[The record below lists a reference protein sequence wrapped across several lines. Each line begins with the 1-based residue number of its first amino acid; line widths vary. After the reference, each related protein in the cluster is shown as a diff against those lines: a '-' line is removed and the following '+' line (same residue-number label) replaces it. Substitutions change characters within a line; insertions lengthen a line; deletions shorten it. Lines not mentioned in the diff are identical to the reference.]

1 MSETTLSS
9 EMRYAGR
16 VLNLRLDTVRL
27 TNGQTLVREVI
38 EHAEAVAIVPV
49 NEQGE
54 VYLVRQHRMGSGG
67 PLLEI
72 PAGTLET
79 GEAAEA
85 CARREIQ
92 EEIGYAA
99 DQWEWLGSFYL
110 APGYSTELLHLYL
123 ARGLRESRLDG
134 DFDEDIQ
141 VEKAK
146 LGEAL
151 RRFGAGE
158 PTDMKTMTGLLLA
171 QQRLAVGG

>member
-1 MSETTLSS
+1 MAETTLSS

-27 TNGQTLVREVI
+27 GSGHVMVREVV
-38 EHAEAVAIVPV
+38 EHAEAVAIVAL

-72 PAGTLET
+72 PAGTVDS

-99 DQWEWLGSFYL
+99 DRWEWLGSYYL

-123 ARGLRESRLDG
+123 ARGLRASRLEG

-141 VEKAK
+141 VEKAT
-146 LGEAL
+146 LAEAL
-151 RRFGAGE
+151 RRFAEGE
-158 PTDMKTMTGLLLA
+158 PTDMKTMAGLLLA
-171 QQRLAVGG
+171 QGRLAAEG